1 MATSNQTNTNFS
13 VEDSILKRSTL
24 LYLEDDETIG
34 QETFSIF
41 EKVFGKVYFGK
52 DGQERIDLYNNHKN
66 EIDIILTDINMPNMN
81 GLEFMSEV
89 RKLDFEIPVL
99 IITAFNDV
107 NILTRAIKLNVADYI
122 VKPMQLNSTLK
133 ILNKILTNRH
143 NQKLVLKQ
151 QNELQI
157 YKEILDRENLVS
169 ETDLKGYITYANDIF
184 CKVSGYTKEE
194 LIGANHNIVRHPDV
208 SPKVYEQMWQTIQNG
223 NIWKGKI
230 KNKAKDGSAYYVKA
244 TVFPVLDEDG
254 NIEKYMASRFVVTE
268 DEEEK
273 HKLKKF
279 IMKQKSDQIK
289 HEKQLKEEF
298 DDAVHFAKMQKDE
311 QVAKFIHELNEQ
323 IKSLRTKNADNKGRI
338 ISLENK
344 LKEALDKND
353 DLQKGYQ
360 IRIEKLHKT
369 SVLAVE
375 NYQKIKKRSDII
387 SEKYEKAQEGIKT
400 FQGYIDE
407 YREKIKNLEDV
418 IAAYEDKFGQLG
430 RLK

>member
-1 MATSNQTNTNFS
+1 
-13 VEDSILKRSTL
+13 
-24 LYLEDDETIG
+24 
-34 QETFSIF
+34 
-41 EKVFGKVYFGK
+41 
-52 DGQERIDLYNNHKN
+52 
-66 EIDIILTDINMPNMN
+66 
-81 GLEFMSEV
+81 MS
-89 RKLDFEIPVL
+89 
-99 IITAFNDV
+99 
-107 NILTRAIKLNVADYI
+107 
-122 VKPMQLNSTLK
+122 
-133 ILNKILTNRH
+133 
-143 NQKLVLKQ
+143 
-151 QNELQI
+151 
-157 YKEILDRENLVS
+157 
-169 ETDLKGYITYANDIF
+169 
-184 CKVSGYTKEE
+184 
-194 LIGANHNIVRHPDV
+194 
-208 SPKVYEQMWQTIQNG
+208 
-223 NIWKGKI
+223 
-230 KNKAKDGSAYYVKA
+230 
-244 TVFPVLDEDG
+244 
-254 NIEKYMASRFVVTE
+254 SRFVVTE